1 MSTLHLSFF
10 LRPPAIQSQS
20 QSVYLFFKVL
30 RGTDTECWAAFYSL
44 SPYCGSGSVL
54 AGFRLPGLRDHH
66 QSRSRSWVGQGAA
79 GLTGRGPGPAWRK
92 RRVTTVRK
100 ISLVAP
106 QQPLEQ
112 QRARGQECSENE
124 QIIALQT
131 RNRCIHNPKT
141 KVKLRLRLTRWGSKF
156 IVTFPRRDYPRI
168 KELWNAF
175 MERNNKRGWDLL
187 QLTTINSS
195 RKIRLLRNVK
205 ADLPTNAL
213 SLMLHACWLQVIN
226 KKIQYSH
233 SRWAG
238 HLTPSSEKI
247 FVKRPVGLPYGEEDN
262 ERCKR

>member
-1 MSTLHLSFF
+1 MRWRFLVLRTIVDSLTLLTFIIFLSLLNYKVKTFHF
-10 LRPPAIQSQS
+10 LSQNYEHATSLLLLAATTAIQSQS

-131 RNRCIHNPKT
+131 RIRCIHNPKT

-168 KELWNAF
+168 EELWNAF
-175 MERNNKRGWDLL
+175 MERNNKRGRDLL
-187 QLTTINSS
+187 QLTTINWS

-205 ADLPTNAL
+205 ADLPP
-213 SLMLHACWLQVIN
+213 H
-226 KKIQYSH
+226 
-233 SRWAG
+233 
-238 HLTPSSEKI
+238 
-247 FVKRPVGLPYGEEDN
+247 
-262 ERCKR
+262 